1 MRLPLSLRRQRGLS
15 LWSLLIVS
23 VLVFVGVVVGSQT
36 VPMFIEYYAAQSAI
50 ERVQHHSTVAE
61 VRAAFDRTAVIEDIT
76 SIKGSDL
83 DITKRGDKVVVS
95 FAYTREIHLAG
106 PAYLVYRFQ
115 GQSHQ

>member
-1 MRLPLSLRRQRGLS
+1 MQLSVSCSRQRGLS
-15 LWSLLIVS
+15 LWNAL
-23 VLVFVGVVVGSQT
+23 FVGVLIFVVGI
-36 VPMFIEYYAAQSAI
+36 VGAQSVPIYLEYFNIQSAV
-50 ERVQHHSTVAE
+50 ERAQHHSTVAE

-76 SIKGSDL
+76 SIKGTNL

-115 GQSHQ
+115 GQSH